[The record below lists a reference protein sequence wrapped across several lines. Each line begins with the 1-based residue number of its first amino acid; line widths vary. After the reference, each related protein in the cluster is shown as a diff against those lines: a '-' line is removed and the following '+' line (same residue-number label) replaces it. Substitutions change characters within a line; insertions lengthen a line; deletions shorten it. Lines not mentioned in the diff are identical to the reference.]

1 MAMRK
6 SRLLGWAVATLVI
19 GCGPLLAI
27 LLAARLGLLADPDP
41 NPIGPGLLAAI
52 SFWPGMVMVVVG
64 WLRR

>member
-1 MAMRK
+1 
-6 SRLLGWAVATLVI
+6 
-19 GCGPLLAI
+19 LLAI